1 MRGHWFIPLAV
12 ALVGLLVSL
21 TPGLGA
27 DNKDST
33 HRNSFDKSGE
43 TGFVKGDSNIDFKET
58 AHSISDEHARYGT
71 SSELIK
77 IESNPTPGATNAQ
90 YVHYYYRTPAAPVT
104 TELLATVYV
113 KAYQPG
119 VQLKARVVFPKE
131 RDPKNPD
138 IPLTTLISGDTYS
151 DVKTWKQLSLGDA
164 KTTLRN
170 QMAAL
175 TAKVGRQIDDTGAYV
190 DCLVLNVY
198 TGPGTSQ
205 VWIDDL
211 SISPV
216 LPQDE
221 KKKVGTGSAKQKNP
235 TITFSGGDILMDLHD
250 DKAERPFFFRAIRH
264 STLPLAI
271 LEQARFNTLW
281 FPETVKDE
289 IYEEAVR
296 AKFFLVPSLPLPA
309 EDWDDPK
316 AKLLDNATLE
326 KDAELVNTAIRKFAA
341 NDAVLMWN
349 LGSGRTTEQLRRV
362 AKLSDAVRAA
372 DPRRPRA
379 VDLWDGHTAYSSYV
393 DAIGGHR
400 WPLFSSLEMGN
411 YKDWLTQRRALTG
424 TGKLSWTHVQTH
436 LPEWYQALIHGRPD
450 CEQFADPVGPH
461 PEQIRLLTYMAV
473 ATGHRGLLYW
483 SDKFL
488 SDACHGQDRLLEISL
503 LNAEL
508 ELIEPILLNTTET
521 TQWISTNDPN
531 VFAAVIRGNK
541 EILVLPIYFGTGTQ
555 HCPDQMCT
563 NGLTMNVPLVPEGA
577 TAWSVTAAG
586 LDEVKD
592 IKRFSEGAKIVL
604 NEFDTTA
611 AIIITTDVS
620 CNGRIV
626 RLQENTRTR
635 FARWASYIARR
646 QAWVQYQ
653 KTAALHKLMCE
664 AGAPTVQD
672 ALSFFKRSQTQL
684 EEASRCTDN
693 NQPEEAY
700 LAARRAVRPLRLLMH
715 EHWRHATEQLDV
727 PTASPYA
734 ISVYSLPKHWE
745 LARYIAGCQPGGELL
760 THGSFDLASPADKD
774 GAAVASLPGWIAR
787 KHFVDP
793 VIGRA
798 TIVNSDTEFV
808 QDGPLPAY
816 ELSQARYEAS
826 GRPVPNFA
834 SKKACQPRP
843 ELGSHVLR
851 LQMVPESKLAKETP
865 KALER
870 SFIAV
875 DSPMVE
881 FSPGTWVRI
890 SFWAKVPG
898 TAATADGAM
907 IYDSV
912 GGEPLSVRISSQPEW
927 KKYNLYRQIPA
938 NGKIQ
943 VTCAITGL
951 GTLFVDNLQ
960 VEPMLPAN
968 TAAYLNSNKL
978 PMLNAVRPTPKPLP
992 KTEDDRTLPKP
1003 RVLEPSTEPLLPP
1016 RRLPAESTSLP
1027 LPVLPAL
1034 PKTAPISKQR

>member
-1 MRGHWFIPLAV
+1 MRGRWFV
-12 ALVGLLVSL
+12 AIVVGLVGVLVGL

-33 HRNSFDKSGE
+33 HRNSFDKAGE
-43 TGFVKGDSNIDFKET
+43 TFWVKGDSNIEFKET
-58 AHSISDEHARYGT
+58 AHTISDEHARYGT
-71 SSELIK
+71 SSESIK
-77 IESNPTPGATNAQ
+77 IEANPTPGATTAQ
-90 YVHYYYRTPAAPVT
+90 FVNYYYRTPPAPVT

-113 KAYQPG
+113 KSYQPG

-138 IPLTTLISGDTYS
+138 IPLTTLINGDTYS
-151 DVKTWKQLSLGDA
+151 DIKTWKQLSLGDA

-170 QMAAL
+170 QLAAL
-175 TAKVGRQIDDTGAYV
+175 TAKVGRQVDDTGAYV

-221 KKKVGTGSAKQKNP
+221 KKKKSGADNGKLKNP
-235 TITFSGGDILMDLHD
+235 TITFSGGDILIDLHD
-250 DKAERPFFFRAIRH
+250 DKPERPFFFRGIRH
-264 STLPLAI
+264 STLPLAV

-326 KDAELVNTAIRKFAA
+326 KDAELVNTSIRKFAA
-341 NDAVLMWN
+341 SDAVLMWN

-362 AKLSDAVRAA
+362 ARLSDAVRVA
-372 DPRRPRA
+372 DPRKPRA

-400 WPLFSSLEMGN
+400 WPLFSSLEMGS
-411 YKDWLTQRRALTG
+411 YKDWLAQRRALTG
-424 TGKLSWTHVQTH
+424 SGKLSWTHVQTH
-436 LPEWYQALIHGRPD
+436 LPEWYQALVHGQRD
-450 CEQFADPVGPH
+450 SDQFADPVGPH
-461 PEQIRLLTYMAV
+461 PEQIRLLTYLAV

-508 ELIEPILLNTTET
+508 ELIEPILLNTTEA
-521 TQWISTNDPN
+521 TQWIPTNDPN

-563 NGLTMNVPLVPEGA
+563 NGLIMNVPLVPEGA
-577 TAWSVTAAG
+577 TAWSVTASG

-592 IKRFSEGAKIVL
+592 IKRLSEGAKIVL

-611 AIIITTDVS
+611 AIIITTDIS

-635 FARWASYIARR
+635 FARWSSYIARR

-653 KTAALHKLMCE
+653 KTAALHKLLCE
-664 AGAPTVQD
+664 AGAPPVQD
-672 ALSFFKRSQTQL
+672 ALSFFKRSQAQM
-684 EEASRCTDN
+684 EEASRATDN
-693 NQPEEAY
+693 NQPEAAY
-700 LAARRAVRPLRLLMH
+700 LAARRAVRPLRLLMR
-715 EHWRHATEQLDV
+715 EHWRHAVEQLDV
-727 PTASPYA
+727 PTASPFA

-745 LARYIAGCQPGGELL
+745 LARYIGGCRAAGPLL
-760 THGSFDLASPADKD
+760 NNGTFDLASAADKD
-774 GAAVASLPGWIAR
+774 GAAIASLPGWIAR
-787 KHFVDP
+787 KHFVDA
-793 VIGRA
+793 VVGRA
-798 TIVNSDTEFV
+798 TIVNVDAEYV
-808 QDGPLPAY
+808 QDPPLPEY
-816 ELSQARYEAS
+816 NVSPARYEAT

-834 SKKACQPRP
+834 SMKACQPRP

-851 LQMVPESKLAKETP
+851 LQMVPESKNPKETP

-870 SFIAV
+870 SFVAV
-875 DSPMVE
+875 DSPVVE
-881 FSPGTWVRI
+881 FAPGAWVRI

-912 GGEPLSVRISSQPEW
+912 GGEPLAVRILSQPEW
-927 KKYNLYRQIPA
+927 KKYHLYRQMPT

-951 GTLFVDNLQ
+951 GTLFVDDLQ
-960 VEPMLPAN
+960 IEPMIPCNAPNYPN
-968 TAAYLNSNKL
+968 TVL
-978 PMLNAVRPTPKPLP
+978 PMLNATKPTPKPLP
-992 KTEDDRTLPKP
+992 RVEDDRTLPKP
-1003 RVLEPSTEPLLPP
+1003 RAVDPNTEPLPPP
-1016 RRLPAESTSLP
+1016 RKLPAEPTSLP
-1027 LPVLPAL
+1027 LPEMPAL
-1034 PKTAPISKQR
+1034 PKPITTRR